1 MNIDKA
7 EAKALTA
14 KILRE
19 IADMVEKSASVEG
32 HVNQKITTFDEILS
46 TSKSNDAAVREYKIK
61 LKIYENG
68 AQDENKDKD
77 A

>member
-19 IADMVEKSASVEG
+19 IADMVERSASVEG

-46 TSKSNDAAVREYKIK
+46 TSKSNDVAVREYKIK

-68 AQDENKDKD
+68 AQG
-77 A
+77 

>member
-1 MNIDKA
+1 MSIDKA

-19 IADMVEKSASVEG
+19 ITEMIENSASVEG

-46 TSKSNDAAVREYKIK
+46 TSKSNDVAVREYKIK
-61 LKIYENG
+61 LKIYEKEIHG
-68 AQDENKDKD
+68 
-77 A
+77 